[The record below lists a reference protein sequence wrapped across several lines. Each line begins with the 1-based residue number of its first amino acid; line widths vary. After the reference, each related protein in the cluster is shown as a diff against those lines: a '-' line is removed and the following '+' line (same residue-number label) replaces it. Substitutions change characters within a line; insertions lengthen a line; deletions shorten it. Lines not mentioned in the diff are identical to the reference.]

1 MYDDFDKL
9 NYILADVNSYQLLN
23 INCYK
28 LTMAIILSS
37 DKNELINMPIFFMVK
52 SASDIIWNRFFYSCF
67 VLKYWEKCFSGSLIN
82 SFFF

>member
-1 MYDDFDKL
+1 MYDGFDKL

-52 SASDIIWNRFFYSCF
+52 SASDII
-67 VLKYWEKCFSGSLIN
+67 
-82 SFFF
+82 